1 MHIHLEKFTD
11 PIDGFL
17 HSVTP
22 EGCLKIKTFFG
33 TTSDDSGFYK
43 YMEEISRVYFSS
55 TECPINVNNIHEF
68 LILVHSDMSVDLYIN
83 DINITT
89 NVRLKQSI
97 DTWDVGAII
106 RYVDIAD
113 ISELNFPDIEIQD
126 SDSVICCLKV
136 GWKFLLYF
144 DADSRNKKGLDFG
157 SMQTDLGRLYR
168 YLSFQYVYLTLESK
182 EHFKEMVKDG
192 WFPFVEILSNDYKV
206 LAASYEDGN
215 LPSDSELKRLLDKF
229 NELRVKSMTD
239 KWWDNHIFQDK
250 RELLQAG
257 INAFIKGTKS
267 DYINCIKNL
276 YTEIEGI
283 MHSVY
288 FEHCGENTRD
298 TRKLVDYLI
307 TVAKKTVND
316 DQSLLLPQHFLEY
329 LTESIF
335 KNFDFAT
342 STRDL
347 SRHTSSH
354 GVAEAKEYTP
364 ERALQ
369 ALLTLDQIYYFLQ
382 LSISREE

>member
-1 MHIHLEKFTD
+1 MHIHLENFTD

-22 EGCLKIKTFFG
+22 DGCVKIKTFFG
-33 TTSDDSGFYK
+33 TTSDDSDFYK
-43 YMEEISRVYFSS
+43 YMEEITKVYFSS
-55 TECPINVNNIHEF
+55 TEFSINVNNIHGF
-68 LILVHSDMSVDLYIN
+68 LILIHIDLSADLYIN
-83 DINITT
+83 DINVAT

-97 DTWDVGAII
+97 DNWEVGEII
-106 RYVDIAD
+106 RHGDIVDIN
-113 ISELNFPDIEIQD
+113 ELIFPDIKIQD

-144 DADSRNKKGLDFG
+144 DADSRNKKGLDLG
-157 SMQTDLGRLYR
+157 LMQTNLGRLYR

-192 WFPFVEILSNDYKV
+192 WFPFVEILSNDYKR
-206 LAASYEDGN
+206 LATAYEDGSR
-215 LPSDSELKRLLDKF
+215 PSASEVKTLIDKF
-229 NELRVKSMTD
+229 DESRVRGMTD
-239 KWWDNHIFQDK
+239 KWWGNTIFQEK
-250 RELLQAG
+250 EKLLQAG
-257 INAFIKGTKS
+257 IDAFLRG

-276 YTEIEGI
+276 YTEIEGV

-288 FEHCGENTRD
+288 FEHWGENTRD

-307 TVAKKTVND
+307 TVAKSSVND
-316 DQSLLLPQHFLEY
+316 EQSLLLPQHFLEY

-364 ERALQ
+364 EKALQ
-369 ALLTLDQIYYFLQ
+369 TLLTLDQIYYFLQ
-382 LSISREE
+382 LPVSQEE